1 MSSQSISSTGKGT
14 DVETI
19 QNISDALSRIIQS
32 PIFHNNNNN
41 NNSSSTHLNQ
51 IKSNPETTHES
62 MKKEQHDSY
71 QHQFKTEDDLQ
82 NEMYNALVE
91 EKYLS
96 SILSASNEKNLDD
109 DDENK
114 AAGTMAVRTFAQR
127 WFFYH
132 KRILEIVQPILE
144 YYRNLSKNLSHG
156 GNNDPFK
163 HKTLFD
169 SVTLHKQI
177 SDLQHAKDELTSQV
191 DELSKARDGA
201 IESERKVRRGLYR
214 LASGRWKIAEVL
226 KVRKLSHFIFIHC
239 AQITRSSK
247 V

>member
-1 MSSQSISSTGKGT
+1 MSPPSISSTGKGT

-32 PIFHNNNNN
+32 PIFYNNNN
-41 NNSSSTHLNQ
+41 NNSSSTHPNPK
-51 IKSNPETTHES
+51 KSFPETTHEA
-62 MKKEQHDSY
+62 MKKEQLDTY
-71 QHQFKTEDDLQ
+71 QHQLKTEDQLQ
-82 NEMYNALVE
+82 NEMHNALVE

-96 SILSASNEKNLDD
+96 SILSASNENNLDD
-109 DDENK
+109 DDNTVVD
-114 AAGTMAVRTFAQR
+114 AMAVRTFAQR
-127 WFFYH
+127 WFYYH

-144 YYRNLSKNLSHG
+144 YYRTLSQNLPHG

-163 HKTLFD
+163 HKALFD

-226 KVRKLSHFIFIHC
+226 KVR
-239 AQITRSSK
+239 
-247 V
+247 